1 MFFNFTAY
9 TAPAS
14 PKPPMDIIFLQEIKL
29 DLIIGIYDWE
39 RKVPQTIQMDLEI
52 GLPHS
57 RACQTDRVEDTVD
70 YARVMARI
78 RESLAENRF
87 ALVEALAEHVAQLI
101 MKEFGA
107 PWVKV
112 SVAKLGLVKG
122 VKKLGIVIERGE
134 KPSSRNT

>member
-1 MFFNFTAY
+1 
-9 TAPAS
+9 
-14 PKPPMDIIFLQEIKL
+14 MDIIFLQEIRL

-57 RACQTDRVEDTVD
+57 RACQTDKVEDTVD
-70 YARVMARI
+70 YAKVMARI
-78 RESLAENRF
+78 RESLTENRF
-87 ALVEALAEHVAQLI
+87 SLVEALAEHVAQLI
-101 MKEFGA
+101 MQEFGS

-122 VKKLGIVIERGE
+122 VKKLGIVIERGA
-134 KPSSRNT
+134 KTSAPNT

>member
-1 MFFNFTAY
+1 MATFRFY
-9 TAPAS
+9 GKAPLSA
-14 PKPPMDIIFLQEIKL
+14 KPMDIIFLQEIKL

-78 RESLAENRF
+78 RESLEENRF
-87 ALVEALAEHVAQLI
+87 SLVEALSEHVAQLI

-134 KPSSRNT
+134 KPSTRNS